1 MVALLDPGSVA
12 PLAVSPWGSPA
23 LGVPA
28 ILPEARPLVPPR
40 YRLLRRLAA
49 GGTADVYLAQLTGPG
64 GFARPVVLKALRTD
78 ASTDL
83 AELEMFLDEARLMA
97 QLCHHG
103 IAQVLE
109 VGTTGDGSYFVAVE
123 HVPGASLQTTLQTAA
138 RLGVALPLAF
148 GVGVVTAVA
157 RALHHAHGRR
167 RPDGR
172 HLEIVHRDVTPA
184 NIMISSEGGVKLI
197 DFGIA
202 RFFERRPHTQ
212 VGMVRG
218 SPGYLAPEQLR
229 GGVIDRRTDVFAL
242 GVVLYEA
249 TTQVRAF
256 YGGGDQAVARR
267 VTRGRYVHPHEVRP
281 GYPLALSAII
291 ARALAVDPADRY
303 PTMAEFVDELEAA
316 STRLAFARGEA
327 ALVPVHAALFASDD
341 LAAPPRPAAGRALV
355 TALAAAPSPDPARPH
370 RRARRALA
378 GVLIAA
384 ALALALARLAI
395 PPAADRPPAEQT
407 VAPPAPIAAAAR
419 RPTPIA

>member
-64 GFARPVVLKALRTD
+64 GFARHVVLKALRTD

-202 RFFERRPHTQ
+202 SSRSAMCPSSASSTSSKCAISRIQGELSTICVSRST
-212 VGMVRG
+212 G
-218 SPGYLAPEQLR
+218 
-229 GGVIDRRTDVFAL
+229 
-242 GVVLYEA
+242 EA
-249 TTQVRAF
+249 TTSIP
-256 YGGGDQAVARR
+256 
-267 VTRGRYVHPHEVRP
+267 RGVSRWR
-281 GYPLALSAII
+281 SA
-291 ARALAVDPADRY
+291 
-303 PTMAEFVDELEAA
+303 
-316 STRLAFARGEA
+316 G
-327 ALVPVHAALFASDD
+327 
-341 LAAPPRPAAGRALV
+341 
-355 TALAAAPSPDPARPH
+355 
-370 RRARRALA
+370 
-378 GVLIAA
+378 
-384 ALALALARLAI
+384 
-395 PPAADRPPAEQT
+395 
-407 VAPPAPIAAAAR
+407 
-419 RPTPIA
+419 